1 MLKTDEDWYNNHL
14 DSSSSEDSNSDS
26 GMDLSSDSDDK
37 SPSSSMG
44 LVRDFKGRRLF
55 LALAIADSF
64 ALARRACNN
73 SFAAM
78 GVSDVANPMCNLPW
92 LGLHR
97 ISHSDAM
104 PFMPDENNERKQ
116 LTGKRLV
123 FHRNTKT
130 NTKTTTKTKTTR
142 KRYCERG

>member
-1 MLKTDEDWYNNHL
+1 MSAQVELTVLFVFW
-14 DSSSSEDSNSDS
+14 
-26 GMDLSSDSDDK
+26 
-37 SPSSSMG
+37 
-44 LVRDFKGRRLF
+44 RLF

-64 ALARRACNN
+64 ALARP
-73 SFAAM
+73 M
-78 GVSDVANPMCNLPW
+78 GVADSPW

-97 ISHSDAM
+97 ISHSDDV

-130 NTKTTTKTKTTR
+130 NTKTTTKTTR
-142 KRYCERG
+142 KRYCERGYCQESAPTSLT